1 MGSMVEELSKLLEQ
15 SQASL
20 IELYKLRASASL
32 ETTQLTLGWDI
43 LELYLARGAKSHSWS
58 KQLEWLQKS
67 STLNSLYQVL
77 LKNADFRRSLSA
89 IESVCPIEYQG
100 GIYDFQSPGN
110 LAKLLTV
117 VRLAVETIF
126 TSTLDADLQ
135 TNLVKVSNDVLGL
148 LIKELVPCN

>member
-1 MGSMVEELSKLLEQ
+1 VKELSKLLEQ

-20 IELYKLRASASL
+20 IELYRLRTSASL
-32 ETTQLTLGWDI
+32 NTTQLMLGWDI

-77 LKNADFRRSLSA
+77 LKNTEFRKKLSA

-100 GIYDFQSPGN
+100 ETYDFQAPGN
-110 LAKLLTV
+110 LVRLLII
-117 VRLAVETIF
+117 VRLAVKTIF
-126 TSTLDADLQ
+126 TSALDTGLQ
-135 TNLVKVSNDVLGL
+135 TNLVNVSNDVLGL
-148 LIKELVPCN
+148 IIKELVPCS